1 MITDS
6 ARERLSAAAQDSR
19 PEGVQESTKTKRCN
33 DHKHDKLHDHR
44 SQGEH
49 EKIILEGDKG

>member
-1 MITDS
+1 MND
-6 ARERLSAAAQDSR
+6 LSAVAQDSR

-33 DHKHDKLHDHR
+33 AHKKDKLHDHC
-44 SQGEH
+44 SQREY